1 MTRSR
6 AALAIV
12 VLAALAG
19 LAIAFAPADARAP
32 VTRLVILVGGI
43 MAAAVLFRRSAAATR
58 STPER
63 FDADLRQATAAPSEI
78 PSLRSVHNT
87 LALATASA
95 FGTER
100 RLKPLLRELAAWRLM
115 SSRGIDMV
123 ATPEAARAALGEPL
137 WRSIHPV
144 DDPVEHGAPG
154 IPLADVQASLEQL
167 ERI

>member
-1 MTRSR
+1 MTRR
-6 AALAIV
+6 AAIGV
-12 VLAALAG
+12 GVLATVAG
-19 LAIAFAPADARAP
+19 LAIVLAPADARGS
-32 VTRLVILVGGI
+32 VTRQVILVAGI
-43 MAAAVLFRRSAAATR
+43 IAAAWLFRRSAAVTR

-63 FDADLRQATAAPSEI
+63 FDADLRQPIAAPSEI

-100 RLKPLLRELAAWRLM
+100 RLKPLLLELAAWRLI
-115 SSRGIDMV
+115 SRRGIDIT

-144 DDPVEHGAPG
+144 DDHIEHGAPG